1 MGRAQP
7 AGHAR
12 RQPDVCGPP
21 RGKVAAR
28 TAQKSRDAP
37 AIVAKTIVPHPPPHS
52 FKRLLF
58 APAAGYRYSATGAL
72 SVIGA
77 RGYYWSSSSYA
88 VGNLNAG
95 DMDFTD
101 VRVVPLGYPN
111 RASALAVRCVQHL
124 QEVVFVR
131 SSCRRCRPFMADGG
145 PFFGDNFSVC
155 RFFPIFVVPN
165 RKAGKCGKI

>member
-1 MGRAQP
+1 VGPQP

-28 TAQKSRDAP
+28 TAQKSRDTP
-37 AIVAKTIVPHPPPHS
+37 AIVAKTLVPHPPPHS

-88 VGNLNAG
+88 AGNLNAG

-124 QEVVFVR
+124 HR
-131 SSCRRCRPFMADGG
+131 SCFCSE
-145 PFFGDNFSVC
+145 
-155 RFFPIFVVPN
+155 
-165 RKAGKCGKI
+165 